1 MKKSRPFG
9 VTLLAILAF
18 LGAAVGFYH
27 ALQLFGLLPI
37 SGPFGGIQFFV
48 PNINWL
54 AGAMWVILALI
65 YIWVGRMLWNLDPQG
80 WLFVVVLSS
89 LNLILDVTHILGSS
103 TIESLL
109 PSIFINGIILIYGLL
124 PGTKAAFGADR

>member
-1 MKKSRPFG
+1 MTKSRPFG

-27 ALQLFGLLPI
+27 ALQMLGLLPI
-37 SGPFGGIQFFV
+37 TGPFGEIQFFSE
-48 PNINWL
+48 NIYWL
-54 AGAMWVILALI
+54 SAAMWVVLALI

-80 WLFVVVLSS
+80 WLFVVVLAS
-89 LNLILDVTHILGSS
+89 LNLILDVVHILGSS

-109 PSIFINGIILIYGLL
+109 PSIFVNGIILIYGLL
-124 PGTKAAFGADR
+124 PGTKAAFGTNQ